1 MRRILIKRGIN
12 TSDDAAKMTILY
24 LWRPSFISFW
34 IFIRM
39 SIGSEFPRVF
49 VRGGKHSDVKS
60 NAKKYRAA
68 QAAYLSFSVYPE
80 VQVESTLSLISFV
93 FNMHHSLTTNRK
105 ESLQEN
111 EKPCVELSND
121 ASGSEVLPPMD
132 FYLACLLPF
141 FSYKG

>member
-1 MRRILIKRGIN
+1 MDR
-12 TSDDAAKMTILY
+12 
-24 LWRPSFISFW
+24 SFPAFS
-34 IFIRM
+34 
-39 SIGSEFPRVF
+39 SG
-49 VRGGKHSDVKS
+49 GGKHSDVKS

-93 FNMHHSLTTNRK
+93 LNMHHSLTTNRK